1 MVHQVLAIWQT
12 GVYRSVLLSIR
23 RFVEL
28 LAKVVILS
36 LEIIVLA
43 KKAQARF
50 DASLVCSV
58 KDGSISQ

>member
-1 MVHQVLAIWQT
+1 MVHQVLAIYQT

-43 KKAQARF
+43 KKA
-50 DASLVCSV
+50 
-58 KDGSISQ
+58 